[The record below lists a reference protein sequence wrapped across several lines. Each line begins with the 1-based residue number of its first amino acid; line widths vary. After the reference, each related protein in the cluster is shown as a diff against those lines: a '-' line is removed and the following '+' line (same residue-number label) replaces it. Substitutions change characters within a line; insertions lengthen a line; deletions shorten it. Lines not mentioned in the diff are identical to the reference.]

1 MTKKIFRSI
10 MLVAMAALLAG
21 LAVVTAFLYEYF
33 GGVEKQRLRDELD
46 LAAVSVEANGAASFW
61 PIRRPTRKRWKTTP
75 GARKC
80 DRRLK
85 PERARAAAIP
95 PR

>member
-21 LAVVTAFLYEYF
+21 LAVVTAPPT
-33 GGVEKQRLRDELD
+33 
-46 LAAVSVEANGAASFW
+46 ASFW

-85 PERARAAAIP
+85 PGRARAAAIP

>member
-1 MTKKIFRSI
+1 MTKKIFLSI

-46 LAAVSVEANGAASFW
+46 LAAVSVEANGAAYL
-61 PIRRPTRKRWKTTP
+61 
-75 GARKC
+75 ARV
-80 DRRLK
+80 
-85 PERARAAAIP
+85 
-95 PR
+95 

>member
-46 LAAVSVEANGAASFW
+46 LAAVSV
-61 PIRRPTRKRWKTTP
+61 
-75 GARKC
+75 
-80 DRRLK
+80 
-85 PERARAAAIP
+85 
-95 PR
+95 

>member
-46 LAAVSVEANGAASFW
+46 LAAVSVEANGAAYLAL
-61 PIRRPTRKRWKTTP
+61 PPDV
-75 GARKC
+75 
-80 DRRLK
+80 DRRRRLRSGRYADRRGNAGK
-85 PERARAAAIP
+85 PRRARGSATGA
-95 PR
+95 